1 MQVCLIYPH
10 WTGEYGKISYFANK
24 VSSFP
29 PLNLANLAA
38 VAELYGHKCQIIDAQ
53 IENRT
58 EDDLVAE
65 LTACPPDLVG
75 LSATSPFFHFSARL
89 AKKLKLAIPSLT
101 TVIGGH
107 HVTIMGDK
115 AFDAAFDYALLGEAD
130 HTFPELLNALENA
143 GEVTQVKGLLLRRN
157 GETIFTGTA
166 APVTDLDSLPV
177 PARHLLK
184 TEQYLMGTLEG
195 TKRYTTIATSRGCP
209 FKCIFCS
216 TEIFGHHLRKRNP
229 ENVIREIRAVQERFG
244 IDHFYFLDETM
255 TIDREHFR
263 RICELIISENIK
275 ITFEGSTRANL
286 VDEDIIRIMRK
297 AGLLRISFGL
307 ESVDEQIRRTMRKE
321 IPLDAYL
328 QANRL
333 TNKYGIETLN
343 SCMIGLPGENVETI
357 CKTLRFLRSSKEIR
371 QANVSIAVPYP
382 GTELYR
388 MAKAGEM
395 GLKLVTE
402 DFSEYRRYNAAVMQ
416 VGNLSTDNLI
426 RLQNDAIASVS
437 LAPWRWRP
445 IVKRSGYYGLW
456 LTFGRVLQSLKNG
469 MINIFS
475 NSPKQGKLYGKI
487 T

>member
-1 MQVCLIYPH
+1 MKVCLIYPH
-10 WTGEYGKISYFANK
+10 WTGEYGKVSYFASK

-38 VAELYGHKCQIIDAQ
+38 VAELHGHECQIIDAQ

-58 EDDLVAE
+58 EDELVSE
-65 LTACPPDLVG
+65 LTSCPPDLVG

-89 AKKLKLAIPSLT
+89 AKKLKESITGLI

-107 HVTIMGDK
+107 HITIMGEK
-115 AFDAAFDYALLGEAD
+115 AFDDAFDYALVGEAD
-130 HTFPELLNALENA
+130 YSFPDLLNTLESD
-143 GEVTQVKGLLLRRN
+143 GDLSLVKGLLLRHN
-157 GETIFTGTA
+157 GKIVFTGTA
-166 APVTDLDSLPV
+166 PSVTDVDSLPI

-184 TEQYLMGTLEG
+184 TELYMMGTLEG

-216 TEIFGHHLRKRNP
+216 TEVFGHHLRKRTP
-229 ENVIREIRAVQERFG
+229 ENVVSEIRTVKERFG
-244 IDHFYFLDETM
+244 INHFYFLDETM
-255 TIDREHFR
+255 TIDREHLR
-263 RICELIISENIK
+263 RICELILSENIK

-286 VDEDIIRIMRK
+286 VDEDIIKIMRK

-307 ESVDEQIRRTMRKE
+307 ESVDEQIRRTIRKE

-343 SCMIGLPGENVETI
+343 SCMIGLPGETVETI

-371 QANVSIAVPYP
+371 QSNVSIAVPYP

-395 GLKLVTE
+395 ELKLVTE
-402 DFSEYRRYNAAVMQ
+402 DFSKYRRYNAAVMQ
-416 VGNLSTDNLI
+416 VGDLSTESLI
-426 RLQNDAIASVS
+426 KLQNDAIASVS

-445 IVKRSGYYGLW
+445 IIKRSGYYGLW
-456 LTFGRVLQSLKNG
+456 LTFGRIIQSLKNG
-469 MINIFS
+469 MINIFN
-475 NSPKQGKLYGKI
+475 NSPR
-487 T
+487 